1 MDAVVEL
8 TTREKVSGECT
19 WDLSGLY
26 SSVAAWQADFDSLE
40 SEASGYAGYQG
51 ALGSSPA
58 ALKACLE
65 FDLGISRKLDALYT
79 YAHLRNDEDKTDAAN
94 QESFEKASGLYA
106 RILKARSFIA
116 SELMALPEE
125 RMDAMLQDKDLELYK
140 FHLEQILRFRRHTLS
155 PKEEALLAAATEMA
169 KNAQDAFAM
178 LDNADLKLGSVKDET
193 GREIA
198 VTHGN
203 FQSLLQ
209 KYDRRARKETFET
222 FYSAYAG
229 HQYTY
234 SSLLAGSVK
243 KDLFFSRARN
253 FGQTR
258 ERAMFQENVPAEV
271 YDNLIGTVR
280 AGMAPLYKYFDLRKR
295 ILGLDELRVYD
306 CAVPLIKDFHW
317 RMDYEEATG
326 TILDA
331 LAPLGGD
338 YRGVLRQGLSRDRW
352 VDRYENK
359 GKRSGAYS
367 SGCYDS
373 HPFILMNF
381 REDNI
386 DSVYTLA
393 HEAGHSMH
401 SYYSRKS
408 LPYVYAD
415 YTIFVAEV
423 ASTFNEAL
431 LTRYLL
437 GRDPDPEMKIYIV
450 SREIDNLRGTLYR
463 QTMFAEFERLVHQAA
478 AGNQP
483 LTADFFKSA
492 YRNLLGD
499 YFGDGVVLDESLALE
514 CFRIPHFYSSFYVY
528 KYATGISAAYALAD
542 RVLNGGGTE
551 LNEYLNF
558 LKSGGSK
565 YPIDLLRDAGIDMTS
580 PRPIEAALKKFSDLV
595 DELEALTVLSG
606 RCAASG
612 GERRA

>member
-8 TTREKVSGECT
+8 ATREKVPAEHT

-26 SSVAAWQADFDSLE
+26 PSNAAWQADFDSLE

-51 ALGSSPA
+51 TLGRSPA
-58 ALKACLE
+58 AVKDCLE
-65 FDLGISRKLDALYT
+65 FDLKISRKLDALHT
-79 YAHLRNDEDKTDAAN
+79 YAHLRNDEDKTNAAN
-94 QESFEKASGLYA
+94 QENFEKVAGLHA

-116 SELMALPEE
+116 SELMDIPEE
-125 RMDAMLQDKDLELYK
+125 RMDAFLQDKDLEFYR

-155 PKEEALLAAATEMA
+155 QKEEALLASATEMA
-169 KNAQDAFAM
+169 KNAQETFAM
-178 LDNADLKLGSVKDET
+178 LDNADLKLGRIKDET
-193 GREIA
+193 GQEIV

-209 KYDRRARKETFET
+209 KYDRRTRKDAFET
-222 FYSAYAG
+222 FYSAYAD

-243 KDLFFSRARN
+243 KDLYFSRARN
-253 FGQTR
+253 FDQTR
-258 ERAMFQENVPAEV
+258 ERALFQENVPAEV
-271 YDNLIGTVR
+271 YDNLVRTVR
-280 AGMAPLYKYFDLRKR
+280 ASLAPLYKYFDLRKR
-295 ILGLDELRVYD
+295 MLGLDELRVYD
-306 CAVPLIKDFHW
+306 CNVPLIKDFNW
-317 RMDYEEATG
+317 RMDYAEASG
-326 TILDA
+326 TILNA
-331 LAPLGGD
+331 LAPLGAD
-338 YRGVLRQGLSRDRW
+338 YRDVLRQGLTRERW

-373 HPFILMNF
+373 RPFILMNF

-386 DSVYTLA
+386 NSVYTLA

-401 SYYSRKS
+401 SHYSRKS
-408 LPYVYAD
+408 RPYLYAD

-437 GRDPDPEMKIYIV
+437 GRDPSHEMKIHIV

-478 AGNQP
+478 AGNRP
-483 LTADFFKSA
+483 LTADFFKDA
-492 YRNLLGD
+492 YRKLLRD
-499 YFGDGVVLDESLALE
+499 YFGDGVALDESLALE

-542 RVLNGGGTE
+542 RVLNGGESE
-551 LNEYLNF
+551 LSDYLNF

-580 PRPIEAALKKFSDLV
+580 PRPVEAAVKKFSGLV
-595 DELEALTVLSG
+595 DELEALTALSG
-606 RCAASG
+606 QYAVPR
-612 GERRA
+612 